1 VLTPRFGIL
10 WSGQIA
16 TLIGNSILWFAFVVH
31 AWESG
36 EQASQ
41 VVWLSLASMLPKM
54 LLSPVA
60 GAIVDRCSKRT
71 ALQLADLAGLVAVG
85 GLTAVYFSGHLEL
98 WEIYAGLA
106 LGGAAIAFADP
117 ALLSAV
123 PVLVRKDQFQRANG
137 MLATANSVAN
147 VCGPAIAGFLIAS
160 VGLGAILW
168 ADLAT
173 FVVAIVTVRAAIPAD
188 SGGSRPAGRPEHG
201 LLADSL
207 AGLRYIFARPSLRG
221 LVLVFFAVNL
231 TMVFGFAVLPPMIL
245 AASGNDSAALASVM
259 TSIGIGGIAGG
270 LILAAHGGP
279 KNRLRGMML
288 SVIGMCLTAEVAIAL
303 SRSLIWWCAAI
314 FVGALL
320 MPIINGTMQ
329 AIIQTKVPVGQQG
342 RVFGAVIFFAE
353 ISAPLAMIFAGPLA
367 DHVFQPE
374 GLSGSGLVG
383 LLAPLV
389 GGGRGGGLAAM
400 LLIAGIGGIGASVWG
415 LASRPVRDI
424 DVLLPDLGAELSD
437 ETAVSDET
445 AEGVTA

>member
-1 VLTPRFGIL
+1 MLTPRFGIL
-10 WSGQIA
+10 WSGQVV
-16 TLIGNSILWFAFVVH
+16 TLVGNSILWFAFVVH

-41 VVWLSLASMLPKM
+41 VVWLSLSSMLPKM

-60 GAIVDRCSKRT
+60 GALVDRCSKRT
-71 ALQLADLAGLVAVG
+71 ALQLADLAGLVSVA
-85 GLTAVYFSGHLEL
+85 GLTAVYFSGHLAL
-98 WEIYAGLA
+98 WEIYAGMA
-106 LGGAAIAFADP
+106 LGGASIAFADP

-123 PVLVRKDQFQRANG
+123 PVLVRKDQYQRANG
-137 MLATANSVAN
+137 MLATANSIAN
-147 VCGPAIAGFLIAS
+147 ICGPAIAGFLIAS

-173 FVVAIVTVRAAIPAD
+173 FVIAIVTVRAVIPAD
-188 SGGSRPAGRPEHG
+188 LSGGGAAGKPERG

-221 LVLVFFAVNL
+221 LILVFFVVNL

-270 LILAAHGGP
+270 LILTAHGGP
-279 KNRLRGMML
+279 RNRLRGMML

-303 SRSLIWWCAAI
+303 TRSLICWCAAI

-320 MPIINGTMQ
+320 MPIVNGTMQ
-329 AIIQTKVPVGQQG
+329 AIVQTKVPAAQQG

-374 GLSGSGLVG
+374 GLAGSGLVG

-400 LLIAGIGGIGASVWG
+400 LLIAGIGGIGASAWG
-415 LASRPVRDI
+415 LASRRVRDI
-424 DVLLPDLGAELSD
+424 DVP
-437 ETAVSDET
+437 T
-445 AEGVTA
+445 

>member
-10 WSGQIA
+10 WSGQIV

-60 GAIVDRCSKRT
+60 GAIVDRCSKRA

-137 MLATANSVAN
+137 MLATASSVAN

-173 FVVAIVTVRAAIPAD
+173 FVVAVVTVRVAIPAD
-188 SGGSRPAGRPEHG
+188 SGGGRPAGKPERG

-221 LVLVFFAVNL
+221 LVLVFFAANL

-270 LILAAHGGP
+270 LLLTAHGGP
-279 KNRLRGMML
+279 RNRLRGMML

-303 SRSLIWWCAAI
+303 TRSLICWCAAI
-314 FVGALL
+314 FAGALL
-320 MPIINGTMQ
+320 MPIVNGTMQ
-329 AIIQTKVPVGQQG
+329 AMIQAKVPTTQQG
-342 RVFGAVIFFAE
+342 RVFGAIIFFSE
-353 ISAPLAMIFAGPLA
+353 IAAPLAMIFAGPLA

-374 GLSGSGLVG
+374 GVAGTGLVG

-400 LLIAGIGGIGASVWG
+400 LLIAGIGGIGASAWG
-415 LASRPVRDI
+415 LASRKVRDI
-424 DVLLPDLGAELSD
+424 DVLIPDLRAEVGD
-437 ETAVSDET
+437 EA